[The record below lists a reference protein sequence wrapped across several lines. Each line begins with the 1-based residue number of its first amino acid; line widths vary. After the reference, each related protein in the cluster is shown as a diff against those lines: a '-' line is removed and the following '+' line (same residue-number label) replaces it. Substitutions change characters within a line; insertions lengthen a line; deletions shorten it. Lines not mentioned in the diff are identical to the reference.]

1 VHSLPVYNV
10 YIVSYS
16 EESAEEVERE
26 LSKAV
31 KILVKGRSSV
41 VKSFYYYR
49 VDTSSENEVEKI
61 LKNYMDKGDISWYKV
76 EKTMG

>member
-1 VHSLPVYNV
+1 MPVYNV